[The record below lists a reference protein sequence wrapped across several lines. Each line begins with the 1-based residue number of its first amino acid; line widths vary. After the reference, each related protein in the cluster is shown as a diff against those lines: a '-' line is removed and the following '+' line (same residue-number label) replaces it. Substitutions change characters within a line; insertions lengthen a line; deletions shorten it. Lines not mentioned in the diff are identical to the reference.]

1 MEDYPTDLSVFEAR
15 FSTEE
20 ACREYLVRLRWPD
33 GFRCP
38 RCRGDRYWPVR
49 DVLLQCV
56 KCGHQASVT
65 AGTIFQ
71 DTRSPLRLWFRAMW
85 WVAAQKN
92 GASALGLQRVLG
104 LKTYRPA
111 WTWLHKMRRA
121 MVRPGRD
128 RLAGTVEVDE
138 TYLGG
143 LEEGLRGRQTE
154 AKALVVIAAQED
166 GQGIGRI
173 RLRQIADASAASL
186 IPFVEEAVE
195 PGSVIHTDG
204 WRGYEPLRKKG
215 YQHTVTVLRGQ
226 EEPPSE
232 LMPRVHRVASLLKRW
247 LIGTHQ
253 GAVSRKHLDYYL
265 DEFTFR
271 FNRRRSNSRGKLFFR
286 LVQQAVNVEPVPYAR
301 IIQAGQGTTTYR
313 KT

>member
-1 MEDYPTDLSVFEAR
+1 MEDYPTDLCAFEAR
-15 FSTEE
+15 FGTEE

-38 RCRGDRYWPVR
+38 RCGSDRYWPVR

-71 DTRSPLRLWFRAMW
+71 DTRSPLQLWFRAMW

-111 WTWLHKMRRA
+111 WTWLHKLRRA

-154 AKALVVIAAQED
+154 AKALIVIAAQED
-166 GQGIGRI
+166 GRGIGRI
-173 RLRQIADASAASL
+173 RLRQIADASAGSL
-186 IPFVEEAVE
+186 IPFVEDSVEA
-195 PGSVIHTDG
+195 GSVIHTDG
-204 WRGYEPLRKKG
+204 WRGYEPLKRKG
-215 YQHTVTVLRGQ
+215 YQHMVTVLRGQ
-226 EEPPSE
+226 EESPSE

-301 IIQAGQGTTTYR
+301 IIQAGEGYHNI
-313 KT
+313 